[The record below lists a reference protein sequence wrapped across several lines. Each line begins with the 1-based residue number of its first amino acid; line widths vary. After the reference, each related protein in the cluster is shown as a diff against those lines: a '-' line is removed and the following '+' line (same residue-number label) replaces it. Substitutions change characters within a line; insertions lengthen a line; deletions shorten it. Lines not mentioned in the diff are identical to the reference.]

1 MQKRAS
7 KNFRSHQ
14 WGAERECLACA
25 DSEDPLRHERNDE
38 QRLKNAQKR
47 EQGPSSVLAEF
58 TSTSVMII
66 MQNG

>member
-1 MQKRAS
+1 MQKSAS
-7 KNFRSHQ
+7 KNFCSHQ
-14 WGAERECLACA
+14 WGAEWECLACA
-25 DSEDPLRHERNDE
+25 DSEDPLRQERNDE